1 MVIFHS
7 YVSLPEG
14 IPFSATQVRQV
25 AVSSSRWSSG
35 IGSSLEGPVAYKNSN
50 AICDSEPICC
60 WGISNIDIHHSCMCI
75 YIYICIHIC
84 SYPTK
89 RNWGTYSTNIPYL
102 VISLANRRFG
112 SPERPQQVA
121 RAKWSLSL
129 CSCHWRTWQV
139 VRYGEMGNLLEKRT
153 LTAKKDRR
161 VGHQHFTRILLDLF
175 GVCYPCIYIYI
186 CMYIYIYIY
195 ITKHSEIRSE
205 PNQLPVACLKG
216 THRPWTLALLKY
228 HMLLDHNRSVVS
240 EGCFKIPE
248 SLKNPNWSQQ
258 SKAQQD
264 PD

>member
-75 YIYICIHIC
+75 YIYMYTYMLIPNKKELGHIFNQY
-84 SYPTK
+84 SISGYISSESTFWIPRTTPASRSREVK
-89 RNWGTYSTNIPYL
+89 LVAMQLPLADLTGSQIWRNGKF
-102 VISLANRRFG
+102 V
-112 SPERPQQVA
+112 
-121 RAKWSLSL
+121 
-129 CSCHWRTWQV
+129 
-139 VRYGEMGNLLEKRT
+139 LEKRT

-186 CMYIYIYIY
+186 YVCIYIY
-195 ITKHSEIRSE
+195 H
-205 PNQLPVACLKG
+205 
-216 THRPWTLALLKY
+216 
-228 HMLLDHNRSVVS
+228 
-240 EGCFKIPE
+240 
-248 SLKNPNWSQQ
+248 
-258 SKAQQD
+258 KA
-264 PD
+264 